1 MAWLRFLNQLSL
13 VISVGTDVLILF
25 YVYPAFQRTRNKAFV
40 LIAIACV
47 LGIIDTV
54 YDHIVVTTGMS
65 NSDYIFART
74 FRRFTYFA
82 NVVLSTPGTIMLV
95 QSYLSKG
102 ARVKDS
108 PNDQETPTSSL

>member
-13 VISVGTDVLILF
+13 MLTVGADVLILF

-40 LIAIACV
+40 LLGIACV

-54 YDHIVVTTGMS
+54 YDHVAVTGRMTDPG
-65 NSDYIFART
+65 YILART

-82 NVVLSTPGTIMLV
+82 NVILSTTGTLMLV
-95 QSYLSKG
+95 QSYLSK
-102 ARVKDS
+102 AAVVKDS
-108 PNDQETPTSSL
+108 PNDKETPNQHL